1 MAYTTID
8 DPSVYFQIGL
18 YTGNGNNNKN
28 INLGSANFTGEYV
41 GQDIQPD
48 LVWIKN
54 TDTNGKDHG
63 LWDSSRGTLK
73 QINTNNTQAE
83 NNTANSLTSFNSNGF
98 TLGSDGG
105 PNAADDAHVAWV
117 WKANAGS
124 KTSVSATGTAHEST
138 MAGTH
143 QANTTAGFSI
153 VEFST
158 ASESAGDK
166 LVTHG
171 IGKIPEMII
180 TKELDGTND
189 WFIHHKQA
197 NTNDSKFLKFSTGA
211 VGSTASRNSFDTSN
225 ITTTQFAVDRDN
237 VVNDNKDYIAY
248 CFAPIKG
255 YSRFGIYRGNG
266 SADGTFVFTG
276 FKPSFLM
283 FKALSGT
290 EGWGIFDNKRN
301 TQSPV
306 GNPRDIYLQP
316 NNNNA
321 NSSES
326 DSVDFLSNGFK
337 WRIDSGFRNG
347 DGVDFIYMAFAE
359 NPFTS
364 SEGVPATAG

>member
-18 YTGNGNNNKN
+18 YTGNGNNGKN
-28 INLGSANFTGEYV
+28 INLGSPNFTGEYV
-41 GQDIQPD
+41 GQDIHPD
-48 LVWIKN
+48 WIWIKN

-73 QINTNNTQAE
+73 QINTNNSQAE

-105 PNAADDAHVAWV
+105 PNAADDDHVAWV
-117 WKANAGS
+117 WKANAGT
-124 KTSVSATGTAHEST
+124 TSSNSSGSITST
-138 MAGTH
+138 V

-153 VEFST
+153 ILYTGTGSNATIGHGLGVAPQMVIVKNRDSAESWMVGHHKNSNGFQSSVFLDLTAAKDTDSVYFNNTAPTST
-158 ASESAGDK
+158 LVSIGTNTKINHASEKHVMYA
-166 LVTHG
+166 
-171 IGKIPEMII
+171 
-180 TKELDGTND
+180 
-189 WFIHHKQA
+189 
-197 NTNDSKFLKFSTGA
+197 
-211 VGSTASRNSFDTSN
+211 
-225 ITTTQFAVDRDN
+225 
-237 VVNDNKDYIAY
+237 
-248 CFAPIKG
+248 FAPIKG

-276 FKPSFLM
+276 FKPAFLM
-283 FKALSGT
+283 FKALSGS
-290 EGWGIFDNKRN
+290 EGWGIFDNLRT
-301 TQSPV
+301 TQQ

-359 NPFTS
+359 SPFTS
-364 SEGVPATAG
+364 SEGVPTTAG